1 MLGGQSETELIGGNT
16 KLGPASFF
24 NYVFN
29 FDSDN
34 KAILLNMF
42 QYIIIALIPVVL
54 VLKFVKE
61 YIPEDDDK
69 KDNLEL
75 ILEIFLQLG
84 VLFVAIYFIDK
95 ITRYFPT
102 YSKVPYS
109 KFNEVGFIIPTLL
122 LMFTMQTKLGAKI
135 NIIYNRVLQLWSGS
149 KTQYSNGNGNGNGNG
164 TATVNVNGQN
174 IRIRQPIVT
183 NNMHQMSRADTLDNT
198 LIAPQI
204 NQMPNNNVSMIDS
217 LPNMMNANGPN
228 NYQAQ
233 AMQTA
238 FMDSMERMAA
248 NGALGGIFG
257 STF

>member
-1 MLGGQSETELIGGNT
+1 MELQGGTT
-16 KLGPASFF
+16 KMGPSSFF

-34 KAILLNMF
+34 KAVILNMF

-54 VLKFVKE
+54 ILKFVKE
-61 YIPEDDDK
+61 YIPEDDEK
-69 KDNLEL
+69 KDNLEIL
-75 ILEIFLQLG
+75 LEIILQLG

-109 KFNEVGFIIPTLL
+109 KFNEVSFIIPTLL

-135 NIIYNRVLQLWSGS
+135 NIIYNRVLQLWGGS
-149 KTQYSNGNGNGNGNG
+149 KSGFTGGNANG
-164 TATVNVNGQN
+164 TAVVNVNGQN
-174 IRIRQPIVT
+174 IRIRQPIVA
-183 NNMHQMSRADTLDNT
+183 NNMHQMSRSDTLDNT
-198 LIAPQI
+198 LIAPPI

-217 LPNMMNANGPN
+217 LPNMMNTNGQP
-228 NYQAQ
+228 NYQSQ

-238 FMDSMERMAA
+238 FMDTMEPMAA

-257 STF
+257 SSF

>member
-1 MLGGQSETELIGGNT
+1 MLGVSKETELLGGNI
-16 KLGPASFF
+16 KMGPASFF

-34 KAILLNMF
+34 KAIILNMF

-69 KDNLEL
+69 KDNLE
-75 ILEIFLQLG
+75 IVLEIILQLG
-84 VLFVAIYFIDK
+84 VLFIAIYFIDK

-109 KFNEVGFIIPTLL
+109 KFNEVSFTIPTLL

-135 NIIYNRVLQLWSGS
+135 NIIYNRVIQFWNGS
-149 KTQYSNGNGNGNGNG
+149 KPSQNNGNNNGNGN
-164 TATVNVNGQN
+164 NGQN
-174 IRIRQPIVT
+174 IRIRQPIVA
-183 NNMHQMSRADTLDNT
+183 NNVHQISRSDTLDNT
-198 LIAPQI
+198 MIPQQM

-217 LPNMMNANGPN
+217 LPNMMNNNGSN
-228 NYQAQ
+228 NYQSQ
-233 AMQTA
+233 AIQTA
-238 FMDSMERMAA
+238 FMESMEPMAA

-257 STF
+257 SSF

>member
-1 MLGGQSETELIGGNT
+1 MVGGYSESELELQGGST
-16 KLGPASFF
+16 KMGPSSFF

-34 KAILLNMF
+34 KAVILNMF

-61 YIPEDDDK
+61 YVPEDDEK
-69 KDNLEL
+69 KDNLEIL
-75 ILEIFLQLG
+75 LEILLQLG
-84 VLFVAIYFIDK
+84 VLFIAIYFIDK

-109 KFNEVGFIIPTLL
+109 KFNEVSFIIPTLL

-135 NIIYNRVLQLWSGS
+135 NIIYNRARELWGGS
-149 KTQYSNGNGNGNGNG
+149 KSGFTGGNANNG
-164 TATVNVNGQN
+164 TAVVNVNGQN
-174 IRIRQPIVT
+174 IRIRQPIVS
-183 NNMHQMSRADTLDNT
+183 NNMHQMSRADSLDNA
-198 LIAPQI
+198 LIAPPS

-217 LPNMMNANGPN
+217 LPNMMNANGSN

-238 FMDSMERMAA
+238 FMESMEPMAA

-257 STF
+257 SSF

>member
-1 MLGGQSETELIGGNT
+1 MFGGSSESELQGGAT
-16 KLGPASFF
+16 KLGPSSFI

-54 VLKFVKE
+54 ILKFVKE

-75 ILEIFLQLG
+75 ILEIILQLG

-109 KFNEVGFIIPTLL
+109 KFNEVSFIIPTLL

-135 NIIYNRVLQLWSGS
+135 NIIYSRVLQLWNGS
-149 KTQYSNGNGNGNGNG
+149 KSNTNNANNNG
-164 TATVNVNGQN
+164 TAIVNVNGQN
-174 IRIRQPIVT
+174 IRIRQPIVA
-183 NNMHQMSRADTLDNT
+183 NNMHQMSRSDVLDNT
-198 LIAPQI
+198 LIAPPS

-217 LPNMMNANGPN
+217 LPNMMNANNTN

-238 FMDSMERMAA
+238 FMDSMEPMAA

-257 STF
+257 SSF

>member
-1 MLGGQSETELIGGNT
+1 MVGGYSESESELQGGSS
-16 KLGPASFF
+16 KLGPSSFF

-34 KAILLNMF
+34 KAVILNMF

-54 VLKFVKE
+54 VLKFVNE
-61 YIPEDDDK
+61 YVPEDDEK
-69 KDNLEL
+69 KDSLEI
-75 ILEIFLQLG
+75 ILEILLQLG
-84 VLFVAIYFIDK
+84 VLFIAIYFIDK

-109 KFNEVGFIIPTLL
+109 KFNEVSFIIPTLL

-135 NIIYNRVLQLWSGS
+135 NIMYNRARELWGGS
-149 KTQYSNGNGNGNGNG
+149 KSGFTNSNG
-164 TATVNVNGQN
+164 TAVVNVNGQN
-174 IRIRQPIVT
+174 IRIRQPIVA
-183 NNMHQMSRADTLDNT
+183 NNMHQTSRADSLDNA
-198 LIAPQI
+198 LIAPPS

-217 LPNMMNANGPN
+217 LPNMMNNNGSN

-238 FMDSMERMAA
+238 FMESMEPMAA

-257 STF
+257 SSF